1 MNSFDKFAHTY
12 IKYSIIQRKVIKKNL
27 PFIKSRV
34 IDLGCG
40 PGLVCK
46 YKKFDFYLGIDI
58 SEKMLKLNPCS
69 ALKLDFNTKSCFE
82 EIKKYD
88 FEQII
93 SFSALQWAKDLKFVF
108 NEIKSLDKKFLLAIF
123 TSNTFSSLHKFLGV
137 ASPIYSKDEIL
148 KSSEILNPHVEILN
162 YELIFNSPIKLLEY
176 IKYSGVSGNVKAN
189 IGKLKRFIKY
199 FPISKLEFEII
210 ILKN

>member
-12 IKYSIIQRKVIKKNL
+12 IKYSVIQKQVIKKNL

-40 PGLVCK
+40 PGFVCK

-58 SEKMLKLNPCS
+58 SEKMLRLNPCNV
-69 ALKLDFNTKSCFE
+69 LKLDFNTKICFE

-108 NEIKSLDKKFLLAIF
+108 NEIKNLDKKFLLAIF
-123 TSNTFSSLHKFLGV
+123 TSNTFSSLHKFLGIT
-137 ASPIYSKDEIL
+137 SPIYSRDEIL

-162 YELIFNSPIKLLEY
+162 
-176 IKYSGVSGNVKAN
+176 
-189 IGKLKRFIKY
+189 
-199 FPISKLEFEII
+199 
-210 ILKN
+210 